1 MDENYLISLM
11 VAFFFGLAF
20 FKKDT
25 KISFDTQEV
34 SRIPSR
40 NASGH
45 TGVSHYLQK
54 KQDLRQEMN
63 PTGVA
68 KYLVL
73 KEADLPVSSVSKY
86 IARQSVLAN
95 IVAEENKSGVEKYLS
110 NRS

>member
-1 MDENYLISLM
+1 M
-11 VAFFFGLAF
+11 VAFFFGLAL

-40 NASGH
+40 NTSGH

-95 IVAEENKSGVEKYLS
+95 IAAEENKSGVEKYLS

>member
-1 MDENYLISLM
+1 M

-40 NASGH
+40 NTSGH

-54 KQDLRQEMN
+54 KQDLR
-63 PTGVA
+63 
-68 KYLVL
+68 YLVL